1 MSLPD
6 VSESPDESSGPA
18 PRDSRGDRVE
28 TMRGAIR
35 AVAAAHRLRGEV
47 RRSAAQRRAD
57 REQRAADRERRE
69 RERAGRGI
77 APPEAGP
84 TRDPGKDEAGSPDA
98 TLATA
103 RARLHE
109 AVAAYVR
116 DRRVGGDPAE
126 RVLVHLKGVLR
137 DAFDAGESWE
147 VRRDLGEE
155 VVSLAIKCYYRPA

>member
-1 MSLPD
+1 
-6 VSESPDESSGPA
+6 
-18 PRDSRGDRVE
+18 
-28 TMRGAIR
+28 MRGAIR